1 MTIKINKASDNAI
14 VFFMNENS
22 YEFSFDN
29 ISKIID
35 YSVSHIAEKIDIID
49 LTEEKELS
57 NYIEL
62 INKVIDGSR
71 TDDFITAVKNA
82 NDAKEK
88 LKNAEDEIV

>member
-1 MTIKINKASDNAI
+1 MTIKINKKSDNTI
-14 VFFMNENS
+14 VFFMNKNS

-29 ISKIID
+29 ISKIIN
-35 YSVSHIAEKIDIID
+35 YSVSHIDEKIDIID

-62 INKVIDGSR
+62 INKVIAGSR

-88 LKNAEDEIV
+88 LKNAEDETI